1 MLHWFSASEDIFIN
15 SIAFLQKSMKNE
27 ENINY
32 IVTIQ
37 VHAVVEPKK

>member
-1 MLHWFSASEDIFIN
+1 MLHCFPASEEIIN

-27 ENINY
+27 ENISY

-37 VHAVVEPKK
+37 VHAEVENK